1 MSLDVS
7 SLDTPAPAA
16 EPVGLRERKKERT
29 RRLLA
34 DVALDLFET
43 HGFERTTVDDI
54 AAAADVSPRTFFR
67 YFATKDEALFDRA
80 GDAQETFRALLAARP
95 ADEPLLVALR
105 EIGVALIGGDLV
117 EADRVRRVLTIAHR
131 EPALRSRFE
140 ALMATV
146 EAELTVWAAGRLGVT
161 PSDMRPRLL
170 AAAVLAARRV
180 AMDIWLESP
189 GEDLSDQV
197 AQAID
202 LLASGLTDGA

>member
-7 SLDTPAPAA
+7 PTSPETA
-16 EPVGLRERKKERT
+16 GLRERKKERT

-43 HGFERTTVDDI
+43 RGYDHTTVDDI

-67 YFATKDEALFDRA
+67 YFASKDEAVFERA
-80 GDAQETFRALLAARP
+80 PDVQDQFRALLASRP
-95 ADEPLLVALR
+95 ADEPLLVSLR
-105 EIGVALIGGDLV
+105 EIGNALIAGEVV
-117 EADRVRRVLTIAHR
+117 EADRVRRVLRLAHT
-131 EPALRSRFE
+131 EPALRRRYE
-140 ALMATV
+140 ALITMV
-146 EAELTVWAAGRLGVT
+146 EADLQDWAAARLGV
-161 PSDMRPRLL
+161 PASDMRPRLV

-189 GEDLSDQV
+189 GEDLSERV

-202 LLASGLTDGA
+202 MLASGLTDGA